1 MLDSSK
7 ILLQTAFPV
16 SDRQSA
22 LINELNKNI
31 IKTNSSIEMQNA
43 LFEKANV
50 SSAKMAENV
59 EQMRLYADDAYIKNV
74 NKW

>member
-1 MLDSSK
+1 M
-7 ILLQTAFPV
+7 

-22 LINELNKNI
+22 LISELNKSI

-59 EQMRLYADDAYIKNV
+59 EKMCLYADEAYIKNV